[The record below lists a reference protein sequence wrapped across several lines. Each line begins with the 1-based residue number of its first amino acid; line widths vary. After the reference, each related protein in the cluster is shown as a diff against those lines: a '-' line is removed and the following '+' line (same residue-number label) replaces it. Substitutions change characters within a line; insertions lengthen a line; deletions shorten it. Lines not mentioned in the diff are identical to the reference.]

1 MGGCEAWCCRGHFVT
16 TSKASLRTRQ
26 MLEGGATRGLVET
39 SFSHLTPLLCLPMAQ
54 IFATQSWDNHLTET
68 GKGKMDHRTSAR
80 CPDSTHPRQGLPCVI
95 SETSARFSLTC
106 SWKCSW
112 LMHCVRVV
120 PATGQRQRGSHSVS
134 MPEVCAHLVHSE
146 FAKML
151 ICAQLRCGT

>member
-1 MGGCEAWCCRGHFVT
+1 
-16 TSKASLRTRQ
+16 
-26 MLEGGATRGLVET
+26 
-39 SFSHLTPLLCLPMAQ
+39 MAQ
-54 IFATQSWDNHLTET
+54 IFVTQSWDSHLTET

-80 CPDSTHPRQGLPCVI
+80 CPDSTHPRQRLPCVI

-112 LMHCVRVV
+112 LMHCGRVV

-151 ICAQLRCGT
+151 ICAQLRCGTDMLILFFLNWFFCKNFLAWAVSFKLPCAGDPWVAQQFSACLQPRA